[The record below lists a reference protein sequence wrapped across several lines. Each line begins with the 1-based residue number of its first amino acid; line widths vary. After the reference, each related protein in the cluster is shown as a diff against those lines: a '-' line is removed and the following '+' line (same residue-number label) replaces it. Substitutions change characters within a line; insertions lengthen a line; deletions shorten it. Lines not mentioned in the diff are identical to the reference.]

1 MQTGSTPSRLMSVRA
16 RWQLFGLMAV
26 VIARSL
32 VRLERLGVGEAW
44 AKADALELWVRGAVH
59 LLNRE
64 IAEAS
69 AAGEPD
75 DPEAAGELAHM
86 RAIAVALLALAMF
99 LQSLKEQ
106 LPRKGAGR
114 YAYRASAFA
123 IAAAS
128 LPASPIQGASYL
140 DSS

>member
-1 MQTGSTPSRLMSVRA
+1 MNVRA

-26 VIARSL
+26 AIARSL
-32 VRLERLGVGEAW
+32 VRLERLGVGEGW
-44 AKADALELWVRGAVH
+44 AKANALELWVRGAVH

-75 DPEAAGELAHM
+75 DPEAAGALAHM
-86 RAIAVALLALAMF
+86 RAIAVTLLALAMF
-99 LQSLKEQ
+99 LQSLKDQ

-114 YAYRASAFA
+114 FALRASAFA
-123 IAAAS
+123 EAVACV
-128 LPASPIQGASYL
+128 PASPIRASGYL